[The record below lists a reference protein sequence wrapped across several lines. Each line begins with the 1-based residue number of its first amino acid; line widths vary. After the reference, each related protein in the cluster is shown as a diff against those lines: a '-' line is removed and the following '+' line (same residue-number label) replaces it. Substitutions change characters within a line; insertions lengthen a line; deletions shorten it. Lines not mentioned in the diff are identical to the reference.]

1 MSGTPKRRVLTFG
14 ETMGLATSH
23 RPGSFL
29 HEKSLDLSFGGAET
43 NVAIGLRRL
52 GIPVTW
58 VSRLGDDSV
67 GRLILRELAAEGVDT
82 EASIDP
88 ETPTGFMIKERLSRS
103 RANVMYYRR
112 DSAASMLGPDDI
124 STRLIQDAAI
134 LHTTGITPALSAS
147 AREATVHAME
157 TAAGLGVQV
166 SFDLNFRSKLWS
178 ARQAAETFR
187 TLIPLSSIVFAGIEE
202 AQLLFPELSSPEE
215 LAAALVGL
223 GCADAVIKQ
232 GADGCTALA
241 GGQLY
246 QVPAVPVEAVD
257 TVGAGDAFVAG
268 YLSRAIEGCTPPE
281 CLGTAVAT
289 GALACLATGDW
300 EGAPRLH
307 DLLSLQETE
316 PVSR

>member
-1 MSGTPKRRVLTFG
+1 MPSSRKRRVLTFG

-52 GIPVTW
+52 GVPVTW
-58 VSRLGDDSV
+58 VSRLGDDSI

-82 EASIDP
+82 YAAIHP
-88 ETPTGFMIKERLSRS
+88 TAPTGLMLKERLSRS
-103 RANVMYYRR
+103 RTNVMYYRR
-112 DSAASMLGPDDI
+112 DSAASLLGPGDI
-124 STRLIQDAAI
+124 GPEMMREASI

-147 AREATVHAME
+147 AREATIHAME
-157 TAAGLGVQV
+157 TAAGLGVTV

-178 ARQAAETFR
+178 AEQAAETFR
-187 TLIPLSSIVFAGIEE
+187 TLVPLSSVVFAGIEE
-202 AQLLFPELSSPEE
+202 AQLLFPDLISPEE
-215 LAAALVGL
+215 LAAALVAL
-223 GCADAVIKQ
+223 GCGDAVIKQ
-232 GADGCTALA
+232 GPDGCTALA

-268 YLSRAIEGCTPPE
+268 YLSRAIDGCTPSE

-300 EGAPRLH
+300 EGAPRLQ
-307 DLLSLQETE
+307 DLLSLQESE